1 MFFSIEKLASKMKKF
16 KIYTIKIK
24 NLWLSNEAKILMP
37 GNIVKLSGHPAWT
50 FWNLEKLK

>member
-37 GNIVKLSGHPAWT
+37 GNIVKLSGHPA
-50 FWNLEKLK
+50 